1 MWGDITVTG
10 ADTQAVTIVSNIK
23 NKQQASAKNSAGL
36 RRLRFRNDLYRD
48 GKGQHDHDRAGRR

>member
-23 NKQQASAKNSAGL
+23 NKQQASAKNSPGSAGSIP
-36 RRLRFRNDLYRD
+36 NDLYRD
-48 GKGQHDHDRAGRR
+48 GKGQRDHDRAGRR